1 MQRSSVSTSASK
13 QQKIQQLQSSLT
25 PAGDPP
31 IIGVSGD
38 NMLDRMSPCPAD
50 SGVVEV
56 KRPVYSQAKFDTAY
70 QETAA
75 LQERLLRKNF
85 IIDSVF
91 VPGGERG
98 RPASVG
104 GDGGGG
110 GCCGGCLAFIER
122 FVPFVRTVRTYQPR
136 QHLPQDLISGL
147 STGVMRIPQSMA
159 YSLLAYLSPV
169 HGLYTAFIAGM
180 TYCLLGTSPHL
191 VLTCQGVVS
200 LMVGQ
205 AAFRYAERSGSNLT
219 TALAGV
225 NHTDTSVE
233 LLDQQLI
240 MNAVAV
246 TTLLVGIYQLVFG
259 CLRLGM
265 LTNYLSDPLVGGFT
279 TGAAVEVVISQLSA
293 MLGCPIRVPKST
305 PPPGALGNFKI
316 LYFALASLPSYNWPT
331 VGLSAVSIGFL
342 ALTKLISARLSE
354 RRFCQVPVPG
364 ELILV
369 VATTVLASAGQLDGL
384 SIGQVGPVPRGFAP
398 LRVPRLTSTVDASLV
413 QDCAVVAIVG
423 FTVALSVAKKFALQ
437 YDTELDANQEFFAYG
452 AGNVLGSFAG
462 CFASTSSMS
471 CSALHESLGGRSQ
484 VANLIASGLVLLTIL
499 FLGPC
504 FSTTPSCVLSA
515 IILVNLKSMLWQ
527 FGDVPQLWRVSK
539 IDFLLWMVT
548 FVSVVCFK
556 VDTGLIIG
564 VAFSLLTIVF
574 RSQWPYAC
582 VLGRIPH
589 TDIYKNLAVT
599 PDACEIDG
607 VKIFRYE
614 GSLYFASAD
623 HFRDSL
629 YRLTGCN
636 PRQLALKRLAYNRN
650 LRQLR
655 VTVEEAMPAL
665 HGAGG
670 RGGGGGVTVDYGAL
684 RPSASLHHVILDFSC
699 CSFIDSVG
707 IRMLNRVL
715 ADYSE
720 AGVTVYLSNTRAAV
734 RFMLSKPGAS
744 QVNPARLYLTNHDAV
759 VAALTEARKL
769 EEMQWLEFD
778 SRQRRLHFE
787 ATAFSAASTSAAA
800 AASARR
806 HHVSRLASEVGQE
819 EFQDSSEEDEEESNP
834 ELLLLNGSGE
844 RVRRLQWQRSRTA
857 N

>member
-56 KRPVYSQAKFDTAY
+56 KRPVYSQRRPLCKSACCERTSSSTASSY
-70 QETAA
+70 P
-75 LQERLLRKNF
+75 
-85 IIDSVF
+85 V
-91 VPGGERG
+91 GERG

-110 GCCGGCLAFIER
+110 GCCGGCLAFVER

-136 QHLPQDLISGL
+136 QHLPPDLISGL

-225 NHTDTSVE
+225 NHTDTSLE

-279 TGAAVEVVISQLSA
+279 TGAAVEVVI
-293 MLGCPIRVPKST
+293 I
-305 PPPGALGNFKI
+305 
-316 LYFALASLPSYNWPT
+316 
-331 VGLSAVSIGFL
+331 GLSAVSIGFL

-398 LRVPRLTSTVDASLV
+398 LRVPPLTSTVDAGLV

-655 VTVEEAMPAL
+655 LKRPCLRFTEPAES
-665 HGAGG
+665 GG
-670 RGGGGGVTVDYGAL
+670 GGGGGVTVDYGAL